1 MVARRLSVVSLVA
14 TLALSACSNGSVA
27 TDDSSDTTPTTTT
40 QEASDTSEAICAPLL
55 TWRFAQQR
63 FLDELSDV
71 TLAELDQPSPRVLQA
86 GLALG
91 STLLEVNREALA
103 LGCELELVERAPERC
118 VQTALL
124 EAEGPA
130 AESILDALVAECA

>member
-1 MVARRLSVVSLVA
+1 VSLVA
-14 TLALSACSNGSVA
+14 ALVLSACSNGSVA
-27 TDDSSDTTPTTTT
+27 TDDSSDVTPTTST

-63 FLDELSDV
+63 FLDQLSDV
-71 TLAELDQPSPRVLQA
+71 TLAELDQPSPRVLQM
-86 GLALG
+86 GLSLG

-103 LGCELELVERAPERC
+103 LGCDLELVERSPERC
-118 VQTALL
+118 VQIAQL